1 VNRCST
7 SSRKPLAEG
16 VILGACKVGG
26 VRRDIDADSLS
37 GIVRRLERLRPE
49 LEELSNVFIT
59 DYSVNHRLSDVGFIS
74 KEEAYTLG
82 CVGPMARA
90 SGLDMDMRVL
100 GYAAYKYLDVQPMV
114 ETAGDCYARCLV
126 RIRENFHSIDLI
138 RQAVGK
144 IPEGPV
150 EVKVKGAPNG
160 EYMSRIEQPRGE
172 VIHYAKGNG
181 SRYLQRFRVRVPT
194 FSNIP
199 AMIKILKGSEVADV
213 PNIILTLDPCISC
226 TER

>member
-1 VNRCST
+1 
-7 SSRKPLAEG
+7 
-16 VILGACKVGG
+16 
-26 VRRDIDADSLS
+26 
-37 GIVRRLERLRPE
+37 
-49 LEELSNVFIT
+49 LSNVFIT
-59 DYSVNHRLSDVGFIS
+59 DYSVKHRLSDVGYIS

-90 SGLDMDMRVL
+90 SGLDMDMRAL
-100 GYAAYKYLDVQPMV
+100 GYAAYKYLDVEPMV

-126 RIRENFHSIDLI
+126 RIRENYHSIDLI

-199 AMIKILKGSEVADV
+199 AMIKILKGSEIADV